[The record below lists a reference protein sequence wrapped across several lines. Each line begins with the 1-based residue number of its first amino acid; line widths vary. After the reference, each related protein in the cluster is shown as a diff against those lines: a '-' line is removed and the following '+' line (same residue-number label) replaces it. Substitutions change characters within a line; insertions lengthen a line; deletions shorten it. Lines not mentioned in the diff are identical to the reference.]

1 MEWWLV
7 VVAAVMAVIT
17 VALVF
22 YLVVLFSSEDDKNQ
36 AWFPKI
42 VVVLSLSLACF
53 NVLILPYDIA
63 NRMDPALQGTP
74 GGGIDV
80 TLVWQIVLYAIAA
93 LTFVIC
99 PFAMFYYESRD
110 VEQEDMCHQ
119 IRPAALYTL
128 VSLGV
133 FCGLLFLLWLTL
145 GTAAIPFNKYTGNYT
160 SVDSYSSPPSTYE
173 ATYVSGTLDIK
184 VSLFVY
190 LVGLMSAVG
199 WVLFFIF
206 GGVGLT
212 AMPMD
217 FINAYRDRPIPIT
230 AAEYAQ
236 KKVEIARETERLM
249 EEGKKLDEANR
260 SGKSGKKHN
269 KKVLAFK
276 NQVNDLEQYY
286 EKVEISYKEKGG
298 EILKAWIALAVGI
311 VSTGLSIAWFFHII
325 LFNIANAT
333 PFLNALFI
341 ALDKAFSLLGVLAYA
356 IFAFYL
362 LWCVVKGCTRVGVNL
377 LLFTVYPMKV
387 NGTLMN
393 AFLFNCILIMLT
405 SVSVI
410 QFCAISFKNYAA
422 NTSVSTLFT
431 TYVSRLVGVN
441 YVVMYLQYPLVAV
454 SFLALLWLCI
464 CPRRKVS
471 DNDDDDD

>member
-1 MEWWLV
+1 MEWWLI
-7 VVAAVMAVIT
+7 VVAAIVAVLTIGM
-17 VALVF
+17 VF

-42 VVVLSLSLACF
+42 VVILSLSLACF

-63 NRMDPALQGTP
+63 NRMDPALQGLP

-80 TLVWQIVLYAIAA
+80 TLVWQIVLYAIAG

-110 VEQEDMCHQ
+110 IENEDVCHQ
-119 IRPAALYTL
+119 VRPAALYTL
-128 VSLGV
+128 VSVGV

-145 GTAAIPFNKYTGNYT
+145 GTAAIPFAKYTDSTPQSSTLPGGAT
-160 SVDSYSSPPSTYE
+160 SLTYASTWVD
-173 ATYVSGTLDIK
+173 ATLDIK

-190 LVGLMSAVG
+190 LVALMSAVG
-199 WVLFFIF
+199 WLLFFGF

-217 FINAYRDRPIPIT
+217 FINTYRDRPIPIT
-230 AAEYAQ
+230 AAEYAT

-249 EEGKKLDEANR
+249 EEGRKLDEATRNGNT
-260 SGKSGKKHN
+260 GKRHN

-276 NQVNDLEQYY
+276 NQVNDLELYY

-298 EILKAWIALAVGI
+298 EILKAWVALGVGI
-311 VSTGLSIAWFFHII
+311 VSVLLSVAWFFHII
-325 LFNIANAT
+325 LFNIADAT
-333 PFLNALFI
+333 PFLNSVFVG
-341 ALDKAFSLLGVLAYA
+341 LDKAFSLLGVLAYGL
-356 IFAFYL
+356 FAFYL
-362 LWCVVKGCTRVGVNL
+362 LWCVVKGCTKVGVNL

-393 AFLFNCILIMLT
+393 AFLFNSILIMLT

-410 QFCAISFKNYAA
+410 QFCAISFKVYAQ

-431 TYVSRLVGVN
+431 TYVSRLKGVN

-454 SFLALLWLCI
+454 AFLSLLWLCI
-464 CPRRKVS
+464 CPKRKVK
-471 DNDDDDD
+471 DDDDD